1 MKIELEG
8 GESCCYNYYKFFI
21 FSKEKYCYYI
31 SDKAFVI
38 MISFI
43 QVAQEYFTSR
53 QSVRD

>member
-53 QSVRD
+53 QSQ